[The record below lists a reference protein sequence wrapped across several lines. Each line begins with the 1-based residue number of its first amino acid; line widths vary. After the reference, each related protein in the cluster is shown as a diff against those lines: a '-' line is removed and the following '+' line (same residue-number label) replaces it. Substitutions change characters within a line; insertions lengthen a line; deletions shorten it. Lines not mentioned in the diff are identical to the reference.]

1 MPRTPVDACHVRWT
15 EIQKANVWSKVQ
27 VKTSIRICHNI
38 NEWTNGVAIES
49 VAALL
54 SQKARRRITGR
65 VIIRVMVNTEIT
77 AETMANGDIMF
88 ETQE

>member
-1 MPRTPVDACHVRWT
+1 MPQKPVDACHVRRT
-15 EIQKANVWSKVQ
+15 EIQKAHVWSKVQ

-38 NEWTNGVAIES
+38 MQWTNGVAIES

-54 SQKARRRITGR
+54 CQKARGRVTGR
-65 VIIRVMVNTEIT
+65 VSIRGMVNTENT

>member
-1 MPRTPVDACHVRWT
+1 MPKKPIDACHVRLT

-54 SQKARRRITGR
+54 CKKARRRITGR
-65 VIIRVMVNTEIT
+65 VIIRGMVNTEIT
-77 AETMANGDIMF
+77 AETMGNGDIMF

>member
-1 MPRTPVDACHVRWT
+1 MPQKPVDACHVRLT
-15 EIQKANVWSKVQ
+15 EIQKANAWSRVQ
-27 VKTSIRICHNI
+27 VKTSIRICQNI
-38 NEWTNGVAIES
+38 KKWTNGVAIES

-54 SQKARRRITGR
+54 CQKARRRITGR
-65 VIIRVMVNTEIT
+65 VSIRGMVNTENT

>member
-1 MPRTPVDACHVRWT
+1 MPRKPADACHVHRT
-15 EIQKANVWSKVQ
+15 EIQKAHVWSKVQ

-38 NEWTNGVAIES
+38 MEWTYGVAIES

-54 SQKARRRITGR
+54 CQKARSRIIGR
-65 VIIRVMVNTEIT
+65 VVIRGMVNTELT
-77 AETMANGDIMF
+77 TETMANGDIMF

>member
-1 MPRTPVDACHVRWT
+1 MQRKPVDACQVRRT

-38 NEWTNGVAIES
+38 MEWTNGVAIES

-54 SQKARRRITGR
+54 FQKARRRITGR
-65 VIIRVMVNTEIT
+65 VSIRGMVNTEIT

>member
-1 MPRTPVDACHVRWT
+1 MQKPVYACHVRRS
-15 EIQKANVWSKVQ
+15 EILKVNVWCKVQ
-27 VKTSIRICHNI
+27 VKTSIQICHNI
-38 NEWTNGVAIES
+38 MEWTNGVAIES

-54 SQKARRRITGR
+54 FQKARRRITAR
-65 VIIRVMVNTEIT
+65 VSIRGMVNTEIT